1 MNKIR
6 AAIHDV
12 VDVECTHL
20 EVESQRC
27 LLNLVASIDYNIAEK
42 LEAVRD
48 SEPQKD
54 GIKAKRNS
62 LAVCSL
68 ESAPGPKSQPSYFQF
83 SYFLTRLFVNLKP
96 MEG

>member
-20 EVESQRC
+20 EAERQRC
-27 LLNLVASIDYNIAEK
+27 LLNLVASTDDNIAKK

-48 SEPQKD
+48 SEPQK
-54 GIKAKRNS
+54 GW
-62 LAVCSL
+62 
-68 ESAPGPKSQPSYFQF
+68 Y
-83 SYFLTRLFVNLKP
+83 
-96 MEG
+96 